1 MKIPHGNLL
10 LGLGIVLLVTL
21 PFFLIAAGQPDVEMF
36 VGVDDRA
43 EKLIA
48 EIRPD
53 YEPWAEPLW
62 APPSGE
68 VESLLFSVQAAL
80 GAGFIGYYF
89 GRKRGASR

>member
-1 MKIPHGNLL
+1 MKILHGNLL

-21 PFFLIAAGQPDVEMF
+21 PLFLIPAGQPDVEMF

-68 VESLLFSVQAAL
+68 VESLLFTLQAAL